1 MTQTKEYASQII
13 GELTQVMGAL
23 SEPQSASLIQHIL
36 QANNIFVAGAGRSG
50 LMMTGFA
57 MRLMH
62 LNLSAYV
69 VGQPVTPRFE
79 SGNLL
84 FIGSG
89 SGETQ
94 SLVSMAEKAK
104 RLGGAIALVTTTPA
118 STIGQIADVVIQLHA
133 QPKQGSDDHSMTI
146 QPMGSLFEQSLLLY
160 CDALVLSLMELRGAT
175 SSAMFQRH
183 ANLE

>member
-1 MTQTKEYASQII
+1 MTQTREYSRQII
-13 GELTQVMGAL
+13 QELTHAVDAL
-23 SEPQSASLIQHIL
+23 SEQQSASLIEHIL
-36 QANNIFVAGAGRSG
+36 QANKVFVAGAGRSG

-62 LNLSAYV
+62 LNLPAYV
-69 VGQPVTPRFE
+69 VGQPVTPSFE
-79 SGNLL
+79 ARDLL
-84 FIGSG
+84 IIGSG

-104 RLGGAIALVTTTPA
+104 KLGGAIALVTTTPQ
-118 STIGQIADVVIQLHA
+118 STIGRIADVVVQLRA
-133 QPKQGSDDHSMTI
+133 QPKHGSNDGSTTI
-146 QPMGSLFEQSLLLY
+146 QPMGSLFEQCLLLY

-175 SSAMFQRH
+175 SNAMFQRH